1 MEGQLKKRG
10 ATMPVM
16 HDRYCVA
23 SWEIDQAFNKYVLL
37 RSFKSHKSF
46 LKHPTKPLS
55 SCTLKCFGDWDGKGT
70 FRRYEHAFVMET
82 REGRVFLCAAP
93 NALEKTRWLEFMS
106 NRNASRAPPSRGNS
120 SSELR
125 QLMRP
130 SSSNTLNGGVTGGGT
145 TGTTGLS
152 LNHRLS
158 LQFLKESE
166 NQGGSLSVDGISDDG
181 QYGGDLHSDTY
192 SEYSPDEYPGCES
205 PKSELGTEGEA
216 VDKTEIKP
224 ARDEEDEVVVAGT
237 TKEESVV
244 IASKSK
250 VEDDSVERPEDEPS
264 CESTAEKKLRTVTSS
279 DPVEV
284 IEAVQPSS
292 EAVEVEE
299 IQGAKPIS
307 TTTPVEIPTTTWNA
321 DAKKDEHVETPVIH
335 APAPIVDAES
345 EEQSLVRVNSE
356 PEPAVAVV
364 ECAEEIITT
373 TGVDDQKVKV
383 KEIHDDVALRTVSE
397 LEPEEKSKP
406 MAVEMMPFEPL
417 IPMMIAAVQKVQ
429 PVATT
434 EETVASV
441 ESFIEVTPV
450 VPEPALPLT
459 MAPAPLTAA
468 LTVKIPDLLDERSS
482 VEADVASST
491 PKKTPGAAPLSS
503 PVPSDD
509 DSSTSGEE
517 NACWSPPQRVRS
529 YSTSLT
535 PLDAS
540 STPTQRLRRYS
551 FGSALAPVRASH
563 VFAAM
568 GSPIKPSF
576 MEPHLGY
583 VQSGLSTMVPSFPEL
598 LTSLSRQQSLEVQSE
613 EDEDEDAQETAAVS
627 GGAASDIVEV

>member
-37 RSFKSHKSF
+37 RSFKSRKSF
-46 LKHPTKPLS
+46 LKRPTKPLS

-106 NRNASRAPPSRGNS
+106 NRNALGAPPSRGNS

-130 SSSNTLNGGVTGGGT
+130 SSSSTLNGGVTVGA
-145 TGTTGLS
+145 TGLS

-158 LQFLKESE
+158 LQFLEESE
-166 NQGGSLSVDGISDDG
+166 NQGGSLSVDG

-192 SEYSPDEYPGCES
+192 SEYSPDEDPGCES
-205 PKSELGTEGEA
+205 PKSELGTEGED
-216 VDKTEIKP
+216 VGKIETKP
-224 ARDEEDEVVVAGT
+224 ARDEEEEVVVTGA

-244 IASKSK
+244 IASKFK
-250 VEDDSVERPEDEPS
+250 MEDYSIEKSEDEPS
-264 CESTAEKKLRTVTSS
+264 CEPAVEKKMPTVTSL

-299 IQGAKPIS
+299 IQGVEPVS
-307 TTTPVEIPTTTWNA
+307 TTTPVEIPTTTRSANA
-321 DAKKDEHVETPVIH
+321 KEDEHVETPVVN
-335 APAPIVDAES
+335 ASALIVDAES
-345 EEQSLVRVNSE
+345 EEQSLVKINSE
-356 PEPAVAVV
+356 PEPPVAVV

-373 TGVDDQKVKV
+373 TDVDDQKVEV
-383 KEIHDDVALRTVSE
+383 KDIHDEVALRTVSE
-397 LEPEEKSKP
+397 LEPEEKPKP
-406 MAVEMMPFEPL
+406 TAVEMMSLEPL
-417 IPMMIAAVQKVQ
+417 IPVMVAAVQKVQ
-429 PVATT
+429 PVATS

-450 VPEPALPLT
+450 VPKPALPLT

-468 LTVKIPDLLDERSS
+468 LTIKIPDLLDEPSS
-482 VEADVASST
+482 VEADVAPST
-491 PKKTPGAAPLSS
+491 PKKTAGAAPLSS
-503 PVPSDD
+503 PVPSDN

-517 NACWSPPQRVRS
+517 DACWSPPQRVRS

-551 FGSALAPVRASH
+551 FGSALAPVRASY

-613 EDEDEDAQETAAVS
+613 EDEDAQETVAVS
-627 GGAASDIVEV
+627 GGAAPDIVEV